1 MDTPTAPNSSPI
13 DDLGPGSA
21 LPRPWERVVAIVGAF
36 GSGKTE
42 VTVNLA
48 LALAAAGRQVS
59 LVDLD
64 LVNPY
69 FRSREAQRLLEAHG
83 VRVVV
88 PPADQAWADLPIVVP
103 EVLGALVPDANRTTL
118 LDVGGDDVGARAL
131 GSLHGFLGP
140 GPDGKPRCELW
151 QVVNSRRPFTSTVEG
166 CIAMQHALARA
177 ARVPVTGIVANAH
190 LCEETDAATV
200 IEGIDLAKRLGAARS
215 LPVRFAAAR
224 GALADAPGV
233 RDAGVPVLRLERLM
247 LPPWM
252 RSAAG
257 AGAAAAAHVPATS
270 VPAARAVPLGRRTRF
285 DPNVN

>member
-1 MDTPTAPNSSPI
+1 MDTRDDPSLRPI

-48 LALAAAGRQVS
+48 LALAAAGRRVN

-64 LVNPY
+64 IVNPY
-69 FRSREAQRLLEAHG
+69 FRSREAQRVLEAHG

-88 PPADQAWADLPIVVP
+88 PPADQAWADLPIIVP
-103 EVLGALVPDANRTTL
+103 EVLGALVPNANETTL

-131 GSLHGFLGP
+131 GSLRGFLGAAS
-140 GPDGKPRCELW
+140 DAKPRCELW

-166 CIAMQHALARA
+166 CIAMQDALARA
-177 ARVPVTGIVANAH
+177 ARIPVTGIIANSH
-190 LCEETDAATV
+190 LCEETDVATV
-200 IEGIDLAKRLGAARS
+200 IEGIELAKRVGAARS
-215 LPVRFAAAR
+215 MPVRFVAAR
-224 GALADAPGV
+224 GTFADAAGV
-233 RDAGVPVLRLERLM
+233 SDSGVPVLRLERLM

-252 RSAAG
+252 RPTSE
-257 AGAAAAAHVPATS
+257 GAADAAVPL
-270 VPAARAVPLGRRTRF
+270 PAARAVPLGRRTRF
-285 DPNVN
+285 DANFNPNVN